1 LEYVFEGGV
10 GLVFM
15 VFILTISIMA
25 ISFNPDIYVRLFEK
39 YHVDHQSGL
48 SFVQLDK
55 FAENTTSYLRG
66 STNNFNIK
74 IDETKDGEYAFN
86 NREVL
91 HMKDVKSIFNR
102 IRYTNYISL
111 FLVAL
116 MILAVRLNSD
126 IRKKCFKFQIVFTG
140 FFIGLLFLL
149 IKVDFSKYFI
159 KFHELFFSNDLWL
172 LNPDTD
178 LLIRIL
184 PSGFFLDMAVIIIG
198 LFLLLS
204 LIFFGVG
211 LTLNRE

>member
-1 LEYVFEGGV
+1 
-10 GLVFM
+10 M
-15 VFILTISIMA
+15 VFLLTVSIMA
-25 ISFNPDIYVRLFEK
+25 ISFNPKVYLKLFEK
-39 YHVDHQSGL
+39 YEVNYQSGL

-55 FAENTTSYLRG
+55 FAKNTTLYLRG

-74 IDETKDGEYAFN
+74 IDETKDGEYVFN

-91 HMKDVKSIFNR
+91 HMKDVKSIFDR

-111 FLVAL
+111 FLVAFV
-116 MILAVRLNSD
+116 ILAVRIKGD
-126 IRKKCFKFQIVFTG
+126 VRKKFFKFQIAFTG
-140 FFIGLLFLL
+140 FFIVLLYLL

-204 LIFFGVG
+204 LVFFGVG
-211 LTLNRE
+211 LTLNHE